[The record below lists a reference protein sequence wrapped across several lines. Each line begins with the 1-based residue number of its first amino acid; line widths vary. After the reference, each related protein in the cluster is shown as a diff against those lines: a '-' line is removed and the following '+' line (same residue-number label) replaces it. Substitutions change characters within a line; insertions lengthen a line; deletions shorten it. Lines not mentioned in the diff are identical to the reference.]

1 MCTLSQ
7 GERGLPGLP
16 GDVVS
21 TEIEPIFK
29 LIFTVEC
36 INPGPLAILQDCVGP
51 AGLLPTANKSYSGLI
66 GYPSERVGWFFSAC
80 PLMNLE
86 LFQSD
91 YSVTVCVIKLLFLQF
106 YCCEGG

>member
-1 MCTLSQ
+1 MCSPSQ

-16 GDVVS
+16 GDAVS

-29 LIFTVEC
+29 VTFIVEC
-36 INPGPLAILQDCVGP
+36 INPGPLPVLQDCVGP
-51 AGLLPTANKSYSGLI
+51 TGLLPIANKSCTGLI
-66 GYPSERVGWFFSAC
+66 GYPSEWVGWFFSAC

-91 YSVTVCVIKLLFLQF
+91 YRVTACVTKGLVLQF
-106 YCCEGG
+106 YCYEGG